1 MAKPDPEPAA
11 DLPPAPPPPPAR
23 SNWLLLGIATVA
35 LAGAIGYAVTRGDPA
50 APPAAPTEVVAGAAG
65 LAALEARVAANP
77 DDAEA
82 WGLLGEQS
90 FLANN
95 FQRASEAYAR
105 ATTLAPGV
113 AAYWSASGEAQV
125 MASRAEPMPAP
136 ALRAFRTANRLNPR
150 DPRARYFLA
159 VKRDLDGE
167 HQGAIRDWLTLLGDT
182 PAGAPWEGELRQTI
196 EQVGRINNIDTAER
210 LAAVRQRAIPVSELP
225 VAARAIPGPTREQ
238 MRSAAELPKGQQDIM
253 VRGMVDGLESQ
264 LTANPTQPDRWLMLM
279 RSRMTLGEGA
289 RAADALRRA
298 VAANPGDA
306 ARLRS
311 EARMLGVPG
320 A

>member
-1 MAKPDPEPAA
+1 MAKTDAAATPDT
-11 DLPPAPPPPPAR
+11 PPPPAR
-23 SNWLLLGIATVA
+23 SNWLLLGVATVA
-35 LAGAIGYAVTRGDPA
+35 LAGAIGFAVTRGEPSAPA
-50 APPAAPTEVVAGAAG
+50 ASPTEVVSGAAG

-77 DDAEA
+77 DDAA
-82 WGLLGEQS
+82 GWASLGEQS

-95 FQRASEAYAR
+95 FQRATEAYTR
-105 ATTLAPGV
+105 ATALAPGV

-136 ALRAFRTANRLNPR
+136 ALQAFRTANRLNPR

-159 VKRDLDGE
+159 VKRDLDGD
-167 HQGAIRDWLTLLGDT
+167 HQGAIRDWLALLADT
-182 PAGAPWEGELRQTI
+182 PPGAPWEGELRQTI
-196 EQVGRINNIDTAER
+196 EQVGRINTIDTAPM
-210 LAAVRQRAIPVSELP
+210 LAAVRQRAIPASELP
-225 VAARAIPGPTREQ
+225 VAARAIPGPTRQQ
-238 MRSAAELPKGQQDIM
+238 MQSAAELPKGQQDMM
-253 VRGMVDGLESQ
+253 VQGMVDGLEAR
-264 LTANPTQPDRWLMLM
+264 LTENPQQPDRWLMLM

-306 ARLRS
+306 TRLRS